1 MSAVRW
7 VKTTRE
13 VYDAIYGQHRNE
25 LRVHGTISDS
35 GGYHG
40 GEPRI
45 MTEWGLPGADYPLI
59 KYDIRG
65 EDKTFWLAAVKQETE
80 S

>member
-13 VYDAIYGQHRNE
+13 VYDAIYSQHRNE

-35 GGYHG
+35 GGYT

-65 EDKTFWLAAVKQETE
+65 ENTTYWLAAVNQEDE
-80 S
+80 R